1 MQVHIKFF
9 FIVEKQES
17 DLKLALFLMS
27 IIFPFD
33 IFFAS
38 YNGNRK
44 KDFTKG
50 RNVLDAFTERLLRSS
65 TNH

>member
-1 MQVHIKFF
+1 MQVQRKFILIF
-9 FIVEKQES
+9 EKQKR
-17 DLKLALFLMS
+17 DLKLALFIMS
-27 IIFPFD
+27 ITFPFD